1 MEGSPRTTECIS
13 EAANQEVRMAGE
25 CVEKSSGRLPEKE
38 SRYLP
43 NAIKLLGVRN
53 AVTTIQGEVVLSRA
67 F

>member
-13 EAANQEVRMAGE
+13 EAVNQEVRMAGE
-25 CVEKSSGRLPEKE
+25 CVEKGSGRLPEKE

-53 AVTTIQGEVVLSRA
+53 VITTIEREVVLEKNG
-67 F
+67 